1 MFCHNCGY
9 NVEDGSQFCPSCGA
23 ALGEATSGVEVTFT
37 QPVVEGANPAAK
49 SAKSKAFI
57 FSLIGFILALVAN
70 FALAIVACNFLME
83 MLNFSMNLPTDM
95 SQSQALEVL
104 DALGAMCG
112 SYGSTFL
119 IMALVHL
126 IPLALSIVGIVMAGK
141 EKQAGINST
150 KAKVFGIIALVL
162 SAINF
167 VTLIICA
174 PVCMNIVEFA
184 YFIAA

>member
-23 ALGEATSGVEVTFT
+23 AVGEATSGVEVTFT
-37 QPVVEGANPAAK
+37 QPVVEGAKPAAK

-57 FSLIGFILALVAN
+57 FSLIGFILAIVLNLVSSIIASA
-70 FALAIVACNFLME
+70 FMVEVLT
-83 MLNFSMNLPTDM
+83 FSMNLPTNM

-167 VTLIICA
+167 VTLIVAA
-174 PVCMNIVEFA
+174 PICMNIVEFT
-184 YFIAA
+184 YFIVA